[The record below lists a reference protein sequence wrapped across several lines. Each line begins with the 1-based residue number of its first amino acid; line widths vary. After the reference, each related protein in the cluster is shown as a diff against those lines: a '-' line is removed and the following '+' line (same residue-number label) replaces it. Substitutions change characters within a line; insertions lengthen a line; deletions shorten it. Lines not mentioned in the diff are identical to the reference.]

1 MKLKCFAVDDEPLAL
16 ALIKSYVERTP
27 FLQLAGAF
35 SNAVDAAVAMKAEP
49 VDLLFLDIRMPGLTG
64 LQLASMLDAYKT
76 KIIFTTAYSSYALD
90 GFRVDAIDY
99 LLKPISY
106 EDFLK
111 SAQKAQRYIE
121 PPAPAPAPAATQ
133 GGSIVVRTN
142 RQLMRLDFDEI
153 LYVEAMRD
161 YVIFYTESGDKLSTQ
176 ATLKGI
182 ASQLPEAQ
190 FAYVHRSFIV
200 NRSKIKVVERSCIVF
215 GKTRIPVSPPYRD
228 VLLEIGEVV
237 S

>member
-1 MKLKCFAVDDEPLAL
+1 MKIKCFAVDDEPLAL
-16 ALIKSYVERTP
+16 ALIQSYVERTP
-27 FLQLAGAF
+27 FLQLAGVF

-49 VDLLFLDIRMPGLTG
+49 VELLFLDIRMPGLTG
-64 LQLASMLDAYKT
+64 LQLASMLDTYKT

-121 PPAPAPAPAATQ
+121 PPAPATAQA
-133 GGSIVVRTN
+133 GSIVVRTN

-161 YVIFYTESGDKLSTQ
+161 YVIFHTESGDKLSTQ
-176 ATLKGI
+176 ATLKSI
-182 ASQLPEAQ
+182 ASQLPEAL

-200 NRSKIKVVERSCIVF
+200 NRTKIKVVERSCIVF

-228 VLLEIGEVV
+228 VLLGIAG
-237 S
+237 